1 MSILACKGVRYFSQG
16 DETAFFNWIGRISC
30 VVRFEGNGDTLYL
43 HVRGS
48 RVADRDLRELL
59 ALFYRYRMPMGQLAQ
74 FESPR
79 NRTWFARP
87 GMYWFARVWGSE
99 DVAKKSAKPR
109 LRKQA
114 RAKRIRGT
122 PR

>member
-1 MSILACKGVRYFSQG
+1 MPILACKGVRYFSQG
-16 DETAFFNWIGRISC
+16 DETAFFDWIRRISC
-30 VVRFEGNGDTLYL
+30 VTRFDGAGDTLYL

-48 RVADRDLRELL
+48 RIADRDLRELL
-59 ALFYRYRMPMGQLAQ
+59 ALLYRYRMPMKQLAQ

-87 GMYWFARVWGSE
+87 GVYWYARVWGAE
-99 DVAKKSAKPR
+99 GVAKKSAK
-109 LRKQA
+109 LRI
-114 RAKRIRGT
+114 RAKRVRRS